1 MADTENEVP
10 TIPPFEYVK
19 DQIQFSGFS
28 KPQQISILKDL
39 ERVYETDAGK
49 AMIDNG
55 LAGEGLH
62 YLNTNS

>member
-1 MADTENEVP
+1 MPDFKD
-10 TIPPFEYVK
+10 IK

-28 KPQQISILKDL
+28 EPQQISILKDL